1 MPRQSRNLKKL
12 LQERKL
18 PMPESKVPDLL
29 EGALKFGIKPGLERI
44 TALMDL
50 LGNPQDSFK
59 SVHIAGT
66 NGKGSVAAFI
76 SSIMAADDKKVGV
89 FTSPYLERFSERIR
103 IIDGKAGLDKYIADD
118 SYGEI
123 SSSDLEKY
131 SEQVKEAREKM
142 INGGLC
148 DEPTEFELI
157 TAVCFL
163 YFAEKKID
171 LAVLEVGLGGRLD
184 STNIIKD
191 PIVTV
196 ITALGLDHT
205 GVLGNTISEITGEK
219 AGIFK
224 KGSPAVCFDPD
235 LMILPEQMKPD
246 VRATLISKAE
256 EKGIPLSFAGSKEAF
271 DSARFTEDGHMEFV
285 YEGILY
291 STVLNGRH
299 QIGNAITAIEAA
311 KRCGVSPEAIKEGIA
326 LARWKCRAEILSLKP
341 VIIID
346 GGHNPQGALSLA
358 SVMNEMLNGSLKG
371 KPVRILM
378 GVMADKDVT
387 GILEA
392 YKTSGLNI
400 VSAVTVTPDN
410 PRSEP
415 ADVLAQKIKYVY
427 NISEDLAVCQNACDG
442 ARLAYERSEED
453 GMTLLVTGSL
463 YLTGQIRAT
472 LKGLTGCTTI

>member
-1 MPRQSRNLKKL
+1 MPD
-12 LQERKL
+12 
-18 PMPESKVPDLL
+18 PKVPELL

-44 TALMDL
+44 TTLMEL

-66 NGKGSVAAFI
+66 NGKGSVATFI
-76 SSIMAADDKKVGV
+76 SSIMAAADKTVGV

-103 IIDGKAGLDKYIADD
+103 IIDGRAGLDKYVADD

-123 SSSDLEKY
+123 ASGDLERY
-131 SEQVKEAREKM
+131 SAQVKKAREKM
-142 INGGLC
+142 ISEGLC

-157 TAVCFL
+157 TAICFL

-171 LAVLEVGLGGRLD
+171 VAVLEVGLGGRLD

-191 PIVTV
+191 PMVTV
-196 ITALGLDHT
+196 VTAMGLDHT

-224 KGSPAVCFDPD
+224 EGSPAVCFDPD
-235 LMILPEQMKPD
+235 LMILPDDMKPD

-256 EKGIPLSFAGSKEAF
+256 EKGIPLTFAGSKEAF
-271 DSARFTEDGHMEFV
+271 DSARFTEDGRMEFT
-285 YEGILY
+285 YEGTVY
-291 STVLNGRH
+291 STALNGKH

-311 KRCGVSPEAIKEGIA
+311 KKCGISEEAIKDGIA
-326 LARWKCRAEILSLKP
+326 LARWKCRAELLSLKP

-346 GGHNPQGALSLA
+346 GGHNPQGALSLGA
-358 SVMNEMLNGSLKG
+358 TMNEMLGGSLRG
-371 KPVRILM
+371 KPVRLLM
-378 GVMADKDVT
+378 GLMSDKDVD

-392 YKTSGLNI
+392 YKTCGINI
-400 VSAVTVTPDN
+400 RSAVTVTPEN

-415 ADVLAQKIKYVY
+415 ADVLAHKINYVY
-427 NISEDLAVCQNACDG
+427 NISDDLEAVPDAIEG
-442 ARLAYERSEED
+442 TRLAYRKSLDD
-453 GMTLLVTGSL
+453 GMIILATGSL
-463 YLTGQIRAT
+463 YLAGQIRAT
-472 LKGLTGCTTI
+472 LKGLIECTTI

>member
-1 MPRQSRNLKKL
+1 MPD
-12 LQERKL
+12 
-18 PMPESKVPDLL
+18 PKVPELL

-44 TALMDL
+44 TTLMEL

-66 NGKGSVAAFI
+66 NGKGSVATFI
-76 SSIMAADDKKVGV
+76 SSIMAAADKTVGV

-103 IIDGKAGLDKYIADD
+103 IIDGRAGLDKYVADD

-123 SSSDLEKY
+123 ASVDLERY
-131 SEQVKEAREKM
+131 SAQVKKAREKM
-142 INGGLC
+142 ISEGLC

-157 TAVCFL
+157 TAICFL

-171 LAVLEVGLGGRLD
+171 VAVLEVGLGGRLD

-191 PIVTV
+191 PMVTV
-196 ITALGLDHT
+196 VTAMGLDHT

-224 KGSPAVCFDPD
+224 EGSPAVCFDPD
-235 LMILPEQMKPD
+235 LMILPDDMKPD

-256 EKGIPLSFAGSKEAF
+256 EKGIPLTFAGSKEAF
-271 DSARFTEDGHMEFV
+271 DSARFTEDGRMEFT
-285 YEGILY
+285 YEGTVY
-291 STVLNGRH
+291 STALNGKH

-311 KRCGVSPEAIKEGIA
+311 KKCGISEEAIKDGIA
-326 LARWKCRAEILSLKP
+326 LARWKCRAELLSLKP

-346 GGHNPQGALSLA
+346 GGHNPQGALSLGA
-358 SVMNEMLNGSLKG
+358 TMNEMLGGSLRG
-371 KPVRILM
+371 KPVRLLM
-378 GVMADKDVT
+378 GVMSDKDVD

-392 YKTSGLNI
+392 YKTCGINI
-400 VSAVTVTPDN
+400 RSAVTVTPEN

-415 ADVLAQKIKYVY
+415 ADVLAHKINYVY
-427 NISEDLAVCQNACDG
+427 NISDDLEAVPDAIEG
-442 ARLAYERSEED
+442 TRLAYRKSLDD
-453 GMTLLVTGSL
+453 GMIILATGSL
-463 YLTGQIRAT
+463 YLAGQIRAT
-472 LKGLTGCTTI
+472 LKGLIECTTI

>member
-1 MPRQSRNLKKL
+1 MPD
-12 LQERKL
+12 
-18 PMPESKVPDLL
+18 PKVPELL

-44 TALMDL
+44 TTLMEL

-66 NGKGSVAAFI
+66 NGKGSVATFI
-76 SSIMAADDKKVGV
+76 SSIMAAADKTVGV

-103 IIDGKAGLDKYIADD
+103 IIDGRAGLDKYVAED

-123 SSSDLEKY
+123 ASGDLERY
-131 SEQVKEAREKM
+131 SAQVKKAREKM
-142 INGGLC
+142 ISEGLC

-157 TAVCFL
+157 TAICFL

-171 LAVLEVGLGGRLD
+171 VAVLEVGLGGRLD

-191 PIVTV
+191 PMVTV
-196 ITALGLDHT
+196 VTAMGLDHT

-224 KGSPAVCFDPD
+224 EGSPAVCFDPD
-235 LMILPEQMKPD
+235 LMILPDDMKPD

-256 EKGIPLSFAGSKEAF
+256 EKGIPLTFAGSKEAF
-271 DSARFTEDGHMEFV
+271 DSARFTEDGRMEFT
-285 YEGILY
+285 YEGTVY
-291 STVLNGRH
+291 STALNGKH

-311 KRCGVSPEAIKEGIA
+311 KKCGISEEAIKDGIA
-326 LARWKCRAEILSLKP
+326 LARWKCRAELLSLKP

-346 GGHNPQGALSLA
+346 GGHNPQGALSLGA
-358 SVMNEMLNGSLKG
+358 TMNEMLGGSLRG
-371 KPVRILM
+371 KPVRLLM
-378 GVMADKDVT
+378 GVMSDKDVD

-392 YKTSGLNI
+392 YKTCGINI
-400 VSAVTVTPDN
+400 RSAVTVTPEN

-415 ADVLAQKIKYVY
+415 ADVLAHKINYVY
-427 NISEDLAVCQNACDG
+427 NISDDLEAVPDAIEG
-442 ARLAYERSEED
+442 TRLAYRKSLDD
-453 GMTLLVTGSL
+453 GMIILATGSL
-463 YLTGQIRAT
+463 YLAGQIRAT
-472 LKGLTGCTTI
+472 LKGLIECTTI

>member
-1 MPRQSRNLKKL
+1 MPD
-12 LQERKL
+12 
-18 PMPESKVPDLL
+18 PKVPELL

-44 TALMDL
+44 TTLMEL

-66 NGKGSVAAFI
+66 NGKGSVATFI
-76 SSIMAADDKKVGV
+76 SSIMAAADKTVGV

-103 IIDGKAGLDKYIADD
+103 IIDGRAGLDKYVADD

-123 SSSDLEKY
+123 ASGDLERY
-131 SEQVKEAREKM
+131 SAQVKKAREKM
-142 INGGLC
+142 ISEGLC

-157 TAVCFL
+157 TAICFL

-171 LAVLEVGLGGRLD
+171 VAVLEVGLGGRLD

-191 PIVTV
+191 PMVTV
-196 ITALGLDHT
+196 VTAMGLDHT

-224 KGSPAVCFDPD
+224 EGSPAVCFDPD
-235 LMILPEQMKPD
+235 LMILPDDMKPD

-256 EKGIPLSFAGSKEAF
+256 EKGIPLTFAGSKEAF
-271 DSARFTEDGHMEFV
+271 DSARFTEDGRMEFT
-285 YEGILY
+285 YEGTVY
-291 STVLNGRH
+291 STALNGKH

-311 KRCGVSPEAIKEGIA
+311 KKCGISEEAINDGIA
-326 LARWKCRAEILSLKP
+326 LARWKCRAELLSLKP

-346 GGHNPQGALSLA
+346 GGHNPQGALSLGA
-358 SVMNEMLNGSLKG
+358 TMNEMLGGSLRG
-371 KPVRILM
+371 KPVRLLM
-378 GVMADKDVT
+378 GVMSDKDVD

-392 YKTSGLNI
+392 YKTCGINI
-400 VSAVTVTPDN
+400 RSAVTVTPEN

-415 ADVLAQKIKYVY
+415 ADVLAHKINYVY
-427 NISEDLAVCQNACDG
+427 NISDDLEAVPDAIEG
-442 ARLAYERSEED
+442 TRLAYRKSLDD
-453 GMTLLVTGSL
+453 GMIILATGSL
-463 YLTGQIRAT
+463 YLAGQIRAT
-472 LKGLTGCTTI
+472 LKGLIECTTI

>member
-1 MPRQSRNLKKL
+1 MPD
-12 LQERKL
+12 
-18 PMPESKVPDLL
+18 PKVPELL

-44 TALMDL
+44 TTLMEL

-66 NGKGSVAAFI
+66 NGKGSVATFI
-76 SSIMAADDKKVGV
+76 SSIMAAADKTVGV

-103 IIDGKAGLDKYIADD
+103 IIDGRAGLDKYVADD

-123 SSSDLEKY
+123 ASGDLERY
-131 SEQVKEAREKM
+131 SAQVKKAREKM
-142 INGGLC
+142 ISEGLC

-157 TAVCFL
+157 TAICFL

-171 LAVLEVGLGGRLD
+171 VAVLEVGLGGRLD

-191 PIVTV
+191 PMVTV
-196 ITALGLDHT
+196 VTAMGLDHT

-224 KGSPAVCFDPD
+224 EGSPAVCFDPD
-235 LMILPEQMKPD
+235 LMILPDDMKPD

-256 EKGIPLSFAGSKEAF
+256 EKGIPLTFAGSKEAF
-271 DSARFTEDGHMEFV
+271 DSARFTEDGRMEFT
-285 YEGILY
+285 YEGTVY
-291 STVLNGRH
+291 STALNGKH

-311 KRCGVSPEAIKEGIA
+311 KKCGISEEAIKDGIV
-326 LARWKCRAEILSLKP
+326 LARWKCRAELLSLKP

-346 GGHNPQGALSLA
+346 GGHNPQGALSLGA
-358 SVMNEMLNGSLKG
+358 TMNEMLGGSLRG
-371 KPVRILM
+371 KPVRLLM
-378 GVMADKDVT
+378 GVMSDKDVD

-392 YKTSGLNI
+392 YKTCGINI
-400 VSAVTVTPDN
+400 RSAVTVTPEN

-415 ADVLAQKIKYVY
+415 ADVLAHKINYVY
-427 NISEDLAVCQNACDG
+427 NISDDLTACQNACEG
-442 ARLAYERSEED
+442 TKLAYEKTVKD
-453 GMTLLVTGSL
+453 GYVLLATGSL

-472 LKGLTGCTTI
+472 LKGLIECTTI